1 MVKEMVLYD
10 APEAATF
17 KEGLKGWVSREGQYW
32 GNDEHMARWC
42 GATHK
47 KCETCGSINEIR
59 SYCRSCHDQKMDEKF
74 DKYPVEKWD
83 GETPLCLF
91 NSDTYFFDDAILD
104 YLADNPD
111 KELRICKCK
120 PNYLGHVNEDNW
132 CDDLPE
138 DGELPDEVVVALE
151 ALNKA
156 ILEAGPVSWYED
168 EIAIDVA
175 DLKSRLCPING
186 RSFTGRRTTNCSL

>member
-1 MVKEMVLYD
+1 MIAQKEMVLYD

-17 KEGLKGWVSREGQYW
+17 KEGLKGWVSSNGQYW

-59 SYCRSCHDQKMDEKF
+59 SYCRPCRDNKMAEKF

-91 NSDTYFFDDAILD
+91 DSDVYFFEEAILD

-111 KELRICKCK
+111 EDPRICKCR
-120 PNYLGHVNEDNW
+120 PNYLSQVNEDNW
-132 CDDLPE
+132 CDDLPD
-138 DGELPDEVVVALE
+138 DGELPDEVATALE

-156 ILEAGPVSWYED
+156 IAEAGPVSWYED

-175 DLKSRLCPING
+175 DLRSRL
-186 RSFTGRRTTNCSL
+186 SS